1 MVTKKMTL
9 LLLTAVI
16 ALYYIS
22 FFVGT
27 LTRTTEASE
36 AQQRAT
42 ARRVLPEHKPWKN
55 WEDYDPQWETFK
67 EDHPQYEYQE
77 TEIYRGTR
85 KSVNRFYSKR

>member
-1 MVTKKMTL
+1 MVTKKILML
-9 LLLTAVI
+9 LATIVC
-16 ALYYIS
+16 LYCIG

-27 LTRTTEASE
+27 LTRTEGSE
-36 AQQRAT
+36 VIAAPVAIQ
-42 ARRVLPEHKPWKN
+42 HKPWKN

-85 KSVNRFYSKR
+85 RSVNRFYSKR

>member
-1 MVTKKMTL
+1 MVTKKTTL

-16 ALYYIS
+16 TLYYIS

-27 LTRTTEASE
+27 LTQTTEASE
-36 AQQRAT
+36 SCTVPVHVQQY
-42 ARRVLPEHKPWKN
+42 KPWKN
-55 WEDYDPQWETFK
+55 WENYDPQWEQFQ

-85 KSVNRFYSKR
+85 RSVNRFYSKR

>member
-16 ALYYIS
+16 TLYYIS

-36 AQQRAT
+36 ATVPMAVQQ
-42 ARRVLPEHKPWKN
+42 HKPWKN

-85 KSVNRFYSKR
+85 RSVNRFYSKR